1 MGGKT
6 NSKDQGAEMSTAV
19 ATAVAG
25 ELGSQRAALFAELDK
40 RAREIEEQQKST
52 WVELADLCCTIRDS
66 ELWREGGYSS
76 FGAWLQSA
84 CPTSR
89 SYAYMAIG
97 IREELR
103 EISDSELRQ
112 IPLGNADILKNTPK
126 QHRNG
131 KVLEAAKAQ
140 PPREFIGTVI
150 HEAPESHLEKR
161 QCHKFRPT
169 TSQSKK
175 WQEAFAMW
183 RVVNEDPH
191 APVEDVLEGI
201 ITDWMEGHQTQYEW
215 KVEHQ

>member
-1 MGGKT
+1 MEKKAT
-6 NSKDQGAEMSTAV
+6 KGAEMSTAV
-19 ATAVAG
+19 ATAVTG
-25 ELGSQRAALFAELDK
+25 EIGQQRMALFAELDA

-66 ELWREGGYSS
+66 ELWREGGYTS

-103 EISDSELRQ
+103 EISEAELKQ
-112 IPLGNADILKNTPK
+112 IPLGNADILKHTPK
-126 QHRNG
+126 QHRG

-150 HEAPESHLEKR
+150 HEAPDSHLEHKH
-161 QCHKFRPT
+161 CHKFRIDS
-169 TSQSKK
+169 SQSKVLVD
-175 WQEAFAMW
+175 AFAMW
-183 RVVNEDPH
+183 RALNDDPD
-191 APVEDVLEGI
+191 APREAALEGI
-201 ITDWMEGHQTQYEW
+201 IADWMQEHQRQYEW
-215 KVEHQ
+215 KLQNK

>member
-1 MGGKT
+1 
-6 NSKDQGAEMSTAV
+6 MSTGIAV
-19 ATAVAG
+19 APVSEIGQA
-25 ELGSQRAALFAELDK
+25 RALMFAELDK

-52 WVELADLCCTIRDS
+52 WVELADLCCTMRDS

-103 EISDSELRQ
+103 EITDSELKQ
-112 IPLGNADILKNTPK
+112 IPLGNAEILKHTPK
-126 QHRNG
+126 QHRVG

-150 HEAPESHLEKR
+150 HEAPDSHLEKKV
-161 QCHKFRPT
+161 CHRFRPT
-169 TSQSKK
+169 SSQSKK
-175 WQEAFAMW
+175 WQEVFDMW

-201 ITDWMEGHQTQYEW
+201 LTDWMEGHQTQYEW